1 MYPMD
6 LANYK
11 KVWKNQTEEKNKIS
25 ALEIYKM
32 TQSKSTSIVKWIFII
47 GLLEF
52 IFWFVLNYIW
62 TKNGALEPYEK
73 LNLINFI
80 DSIYYFHYVVVVLFL
95 ILFYRNFSLIST
107 IDDTKTLMKNI
118 LLVRKTVKWYVYYN
132 LINVIV
138 FSIILNILI
147 FNTPDGINIISGIDN
162 ENFNQEHMMTVFI
175 IVQILVI
182 AVMILILW
190 LFYYLLYGILLKKLK
205 KNYRNLV
212 DLELK

>member
-1 MYPMD
+1 MD

-11 KVWKNQTEEKNKIS
+11 KVWKNQPEEKNKIS

-32 TQSKSTSIVKWIFII
+32 TQSKSNSLVKWIFII

-52 IFWFVLNYIW
+52 VFWFAINYLG

-80 DSIYYFHYVVVVLFL
+80 DNFNYFHYVVVVLFL

-107 IDDTKTLMKNI
+107 VDDTKTLMKNI

-132 LINVIV
+132 LINVVV

-147 FNTPDGINIISGIDN
+147 FNTPDGINILSGINN
-162 ENFNQEHMMTVFI
+162 ESFNQEHMMSVFI
-175 IVQILVI
+175 IAQIVVI
-182 AVMILILW
+182 TIMILILW
-190 LFYYLLYGILLKKLK
+190 LFYYLLYGILLKKLN
-205 KNYRNLV
+205 KNYK
-212 DLELK
+212 ELTKLNEIS

>member
-1 MYPMD
+1 MD

-11 KVWKNQTEEKNKIS
+11 KVWKNQPEGKNKIS

-32 TQSKSTSIVKWIFII
+32 TQSKSNSIVKWIFII

-52 IFWFVLNYIW
+52 VFWFAINYLC

-73 LNLINFI
+73 LNLISFI
-80 DSIYYFHYVVVVLFL
+80 DNVSYFHYVVVVLFL

-107 IDDTKTLMKNI
+107 IDNTKTLMKNI

-132 LINVIV
+132 LINVVV

-147 FNTPDGINIISGIDN
+147 FNTPDGINILSGIDN
-162 ENFNQEHMMTVFI
+162 ESFNQEHMTSVFI
-175 IVQILVI
+175 IAQIVVI
-182 AVMILILW
+182 AIMLLILW
-190 LFYYLLYGILLKKLK
+190 LFYYLLYGILLKKLN
-205 KNYRNLV
+205 KNYK
-212 DLELK
+212 ELTKLNEIS

>member
-1 MYPMD
+1 MD

-11 KVWKNQTEEKNKIS
+11 KVWKNQPEEKNKIS

-32 TQSKSTSIVKWIFII
+32 TQSKSNSIVKWIFII

-52 IFWFVLNYIW
+52 VFWFAINYLG

-80 DSIYYFHYVVVVLFL
+80 DNFNYFHYVVVVLFL

-107 IDDTKTLMKNI
+107 VDDTKTLMKNI

-132 LINVIV
+132 LIYAVV

-147 FNTPDGINIISGIDN
+147 FNTPDGINILSGIDN
-162 ENFNQEHMMTVFI
+162 ESFNQEHMMSVFI
-175 IVQILVI
+175 IAQIVVI
-182 AVMILILW
+182 AIMILILW
-190 LFYYLLYGILLKKLK
+190 LFYYLLYGILLKKLN
-205 KNYRNLV
+205 KNYK
-212 DLELK
+212 ELTKLDEIS

>member
-1 MYPMD
+1 MD

-11 KVWKNQTEEKNKIS
+11 KVWKNQPEEKNKIS

-32 TQSKSTSIVKWIFII
+32 TQSKSNSIVKWIFII

-52 IFWFVLNYIW
+52 VFWFAINYLS

-73 LNLINFI
+73 LKLISFIENFN
-80 DSIYYFHYVVVVLFL
+80 YFHYVLVVIFL

-107 IDDTKTLMKNI
+107 VDDTKTLMKNI

-132 LINVIV
+132 LINVVV

-147 FNTPDGINIISGIDN
+147 FNTPDGIYILSGIDN
-162 ENFNQEHMMTVFI
+162 ESFNQEHMVSVFI
-175 IVQILVI
+175 IVQIVFI
-182 AVMILILW
+182 AIMILILW
-190 LFYYLLYGILLKKLK
+190 FFYYLLYGILLKKLN
-205 KNYRNLV
+205 KNYK
-212 DLELK
+212 ELTKLNEVS

>member
-1 MYPMD
+1 MD

-11 KVWKNQTEEKNKIS
+11 KVWKNQPEEKNKIS

-32 TQSKSTSIVKWIFII
+32 TQSKSNSIVKWIFII

-52 IFWFVLNYIW
+52 VFWFAINYLG

-80 DSIYYFHYVVVVLFL
+80 DNFNYFHYVVVVLFL

-107 IDDTKTLMKNI
+107 VDDTKTLMKNI

-132 LINVIV
+132 LIYAVV

-147 FNTPDGINIISGIDN
+147 FNTPDGINILSGIDN
-162 ENFNQEHMMTVFI
+162 ESFNQEHMMSVFI
-175 IVQILVI
+175 IVQIVFI
-182 AVMILILW
+182 AIMILILW
-190 LFYYLLYGILLKKLK
+190 FFYYLLYGILLKKLN
-205 KNYRNLV
+205 KNYK
-212 DLELK
+212 ELTKLNEIS

>member
-1 MYPMD
+1 MD

-11 KVWKNQTEEKNKIS
+11 KVWKNQPEEKNKIS

-32 TQSKSTSIVKWIFII
+32 TQSKSNSLVKWIFII

-52 IFWFVLNYIW
+52 VFWFAINYLC
-62 TKNGALEPYEK
+62 TKNGTLEPYEK

-80 DSIYYFHYVVVVLFL
+80 ENFNYFHYVVVVLFL

-107 IDDTKTLMKNI
+107 VDDTKTLMKNI

-132 LINVIV
+132 LINVVV

-147 FNTPDGINIISGIDN
+147 FNTPDGINILSGIDN
-162 ENFNQEHMMTVFI
+162 ESFNQEHMMSVFI
-175 IVQILVI
+175 IAQIVVMAI
-182 AVMILILW
+182 MILILW
-190 LFYYLLYGILLKKLK
+190 LFYYLLYGILLKKLN
-205 KNYRNLV
+205 KNYK
-212 DLELK
+212 ELTKLNEIS

>member
-1 MYPMD
+1 MD

-11 KVWKNQTEEKNKIS
+11 KVWKNQPEEKNKIS

-32 TQSKSTSIVKWIFII
+32 TQSKSNSIVKWIFII

-52 IFWFVLNYIW
+52 VFWFAINYLG

-80 DSIYYFHYVVVVLFL
+80 DNFNYFHYVVVVLFL

-107 IDDTKTLMKNI
+107 VDDTKTLMKNI

-132 LINVIV
+132 LINVVV

-147 FNTPDGINIISGIDN
+147 FNTPEGINILSGIDN
-162 ENFNQEHMMTVFI
+162 ESFNQEHMMSVFI
-175 IVQILVI
+175 IAQIVVI
-182 AVMILILW
+182 TIMILILW
-190 LFYYLLYGILLKKLK
+190 LFYYLLYGILLKKLN
-205 KNYRNLV
+205 KNYK
-212 DLELK
+212 ELTKLNEIS

>member
-1 MYPMD
+1 MD

-11 KVWKNQTEEKNKIS
+11 KVWKNQPEEKNKIS

-32 TQSKSTSIVKWIFII
+32 TQSKSNSIVKWIFII

-52 IFWFVLNYIW
+52 VFWFAINYLC

-73 LNLINFI
+73 LKLISFIENFN
-80 DSIYYFHYVVVVLFL
+80 YFHYVVVVLFL

-107 IDDTKTLMKNI
+107 VDDTKTLMKNI

-147 FNTPDGINIISGIDN
+147 FNTPNGINIISGIDN
-162 ENFNQEHMMTVFI
+162 ESLNQEHMMSVFI
-175 IVQILVI
+175 IAQIVVIAFMILV
-182 AVMILILW
+182 LW
-190 LFYYLLYGILLKKLK
+190 LFYYLLYGILLKKLN
-205 KNYRNLV
+205 KNYK
-212 DLELK
+212 ELIKLNEIN

>member
-1 MYPMD
+1 MD

-11 KVWKNQTEEKNKIS
+11 KVWKNQPEEKNKIS

-32 TQSKSTSIVKWIFII
+32 TQSKSNSIVKWIFII

-52 IFWFVLNYIW
+52 VFWFAINYLG

-80 DSIYYFHYVVVVLFL
+80 DNFNYFHYVVVVLFL

-107 IDDTKTLMKNI
+107 VDDTKTLMKNI

-132 LINVIV
+132 LIYAVV

-147 FNTPDGINIISGIDN
+147 FNTPDGINILSGIDN
-162 ENFNQEHMMTVFI
+162 ESFNKEHMMSVFI
-175 IVQILVI
+175 IAQIVVMAI
-182 AVMILILW
+182 MILILW
-190 LFYYLLYGILLKKLK
+190 LFYYLLYGILLKKLN
-205 KNYRNLV
+205 KNYK
-212 DLELK
+212 ELTKLNEIS

>member
-1 MYPMD
+1 MD

-11 KVWKNQTEEKNKIS
+11 KVWKNQPEEKNKIS

-32 TQSKSTSIVKWIFII
+32 TQSKSNSIVKWIFII

-52 IFWFVLNYIW
+52 VFWFAIYYLG

-73 LNLINFI
+73 LKLISFI
-80 DSIYYFHYVVVVLFL
+80 DNFNYFHYVVVVLFL

-107 IDDTKTLMKNI
+107 VDDTKTLMKNI

-132 LINVIV
+132 LINVVV

-147 FNTPDGINIISGIDN
+147 FNTPDGINILSGINN
-162 ENFNQEHMMTVFI
+162 ESFNQEHMMSVFI
-175 IVQILVI
+175 IAQIVVI
-182 AVMILILW
+182 TIMILILW
-190 LFYYLLYGILLKKLK
+190 LFYYLLYGILLKKLN
-205 KNYRNLV
+205 KNYK
-212 DLELK
+212 ELTKLNEIS

>member
-1 MYPMD
+1 MD

-11 KVWKNQTEEKNKIS
+11 KVWKNQPEEKNKIS

-32 TQSKSTSIVKWIFII
+32 TQSKSNSIVKWIFII

-52 IFWFVLNYIW
+52 VFWFAINYLG

-73 LNLINFI
+73 LKLISFI
-80 DSIYYFHYVVVVLFL
+80 DNFNYFHYVVVVLFL

-107 IDDTKTLMKNI
+107 VDDTKTLMKNI

-132 LINVIV
+132 LINVVV

-147 FNTPDGINIISGIDN
+147 FNTPEGINILSGIYN
-162 ENFNQEHMMTVFI
+162 ESFNQEHMMSVFI
-175 IVQILVI
+175 IAQIVVI
-182 AVMILILW
+182 AIMILILW
-190 LFYYLLYGILLKKLK
+190 LFYYLLYGILLKKLN
-205 KNYRNLV
+205 KNYK
-212 DLELK
+212 ELTKLNEIS

>member
-1 MYPMD
+1 MD

-11 KVWKNQTEEKNKIS
+11 KVWKNQPEEKNKIS

-32 TQSKSTSIVKWIFII
+32 TQSKSNSIVKWIFII

-52 IFWFVLNYIW
+52 VFWFALNYLG

-80 DSIYYFHYVVVVLFL
+80 DNFNYFHYVVVVLFL

-107 IDDTKTLMKNI
+107 VDDTKTLMKNI

-132 LINVIV
+132 LLNVVV

-147 FNTPDGINIISGIDN
+147 FNTPEGINILSGIDN
-162 ENFNQEHMMTVFI
+162 ESFNQEHMMSVFI
-175 IVQILVI
+175 IAQIVVI
-182 AVMILILW
+182 AIMILILW
-190 LFYYLLYGILLKKLK
+190 LFYYLLYGILLKKLN
-205 KNYRNLV
+205 KNYK
-212 DLELK
+212 ELTKLNEMN

>member
-1 MYPMD
+1 MD

-11 KVWKNQTEEKNKIS
+11 KVWKNQPEEQNKIS

-32 TQSKSTSIVKWIFII
+32 TQSKSNSTVKWIFII

-52 IFWFVLNYIW
+52 VFWFAINHLG
-62 TKNGALEPYEK
+62 TKNGALDPYKK

-80 DSIYYFHYVVVVLFL
+80 ENFNYFHYVVVVLFL

-107 IDDTKTLMKNI
+107 VDNTKKLMTNI

-132 LINVIV
+132 LINVVV

-147 FNTPDGINIISGIDN
+147 FNTPDGINILSGIDN
-162 ENFNQEHMMTVFI
+162 ESFNQEHMKSVFI
-175 IVQILVI
+175 IVEIVLI
-182 AVMILILW
+182 AIMLLIIW
-190 LFYYLLYGILLKKLK
+190 LFYYLLYGILLKKLN
-205 KNYRNLV
+205 KNYK
-212 DLELK
+212 ELTKLNEIS

>member
-1 MYPMD
+1 MD

-11 KVWKNQTEEKNKIS
+11 KVWKNQPEEKNKIS

-32 TQSKSTSIVKWIFII
+32 TQSKSNSIVKWIFII

-52 IFWFVLNYIW
+52 VFWFAINYLG

-80 DSIYYFHYVVVVLFL
+80 ENFNYFHYVVVVLFL

-107 IDDTKTLMKNI
+107 VDDTKTLMKNI

-132 LINVIV
+132 LINVVI
-138 FSIILNILI
+138 FTIILNILI
-147 FNTPDGINIISGIDN
+147 FNTPDGINILSGIDN
-162 ENFNQEHMMTVFI
+162 GSFNKEHMMSVFI
-175 IVQILVI
+175 IAQIVVI
-182 AVMILILW
+182 AIMILILW
-190 LFYYLLYGILLKKLK
+190 LFYYLLYGILLKKLN
-205 KNYRNLV
+205 KNYK
-212 DLELK
+212 ELTKLNEIS

>member
-1 MYPMD
+1 MD

-11 KVWKNQTEEKNKIS
+11 KVWKNQPEEKNKIS

-32 TQSKSTSIVKWIFII
+32 TQSKSNSIVKWIFII

-52 IFWFVLNYIW
+52 VFWFAINYLG

-73 LNLINFI
+73 LKLISFI
-80 DSIYYFHYVVVVLFL
+80 DNFNYFHYVVVVLFL

-107 IDDTKTLMKNI
+107 VDDTKTLMKNI

-132 LINVIV
+132 LINVVV

-147 FNTPDGINIISGIDN
+147 FNTPDGINILSGINN
-162 ENFNQEHMMTVFI
+162 ESFNQEHMMSVFI
-175 IVQILVI
+175 IAQIVVI
-182 AVMILILW
+182 TIMILILW
-190 LFYYLLYGILLKKLK
+190 LFYYLLYGILLKKLN
-205 KNYRNLV
+205 KNYK
-212 DLELK
+212 ELTKLNEIS